1 MRLILASLVAAL
13 ALAAPAQGL
22 LTATE
27 SLPIGVLSYLPHG
40 PILIEEDADF
50 CADPV
55 ASGVVNCATADG
67 SATSPFVIRGW
78 SIHVDA
84 TNLLPAITLANTT
97 LHVVVTD
104 NSLLADPADVVPTV
118 VLRDVAN
125 AALADNVLRAGLAP
139 ALVVDGYREAA
150 PGSASTYPGIR
161 GNEFLTSVMATA
173 NLTLATLSGADS
185 VTLAGNAFLGTREP
199 GPIAVMLDVSGSRRV
214 ELIEGLFLG
223 HADTGLRA
231 TDVAQLLLTLTR
243 VKDVESGVELTR
255 TRASLAGVD
264 LDGVARGVTASDSAT
279 LAISG
284 SSFKD
289 DFPCTPSCMN
299 YGIASQRTA
308 LLLTNTRVEG
318 FDTGLHYDGKND
330 TTLWATCN
338 AFTGNLLGVLV
349 RDYGAETFRYN
360 SIAGNAAGLANSGAS
375 EFDAERN
382 WWGHPSGPAPI
393 GLGDSISGKVDAEH
407 PLAAPPTTQ
416 CE

>member
-1 MRLILASLVAAL
+1 MRLTLASLLAAL

-22 LTATE
+22 FTATE
-27 SLPIGVLSYLPHG
+27 PLPIGVLSYLPHG

-55 ASGVVNCATADG
+55 ASGVVNCASADG
-67 SATSPFVIRGW
+67 SAASPFVIRGW

-84 TNLLPAITLANTT
+84 TNLLPAVTLANTT

-161 GNEFLTSVMATA
+161 DNELLTSVMASS
-173 NLTLATLSGADS
+173 NLTLATVTRANVATLS
-185 VTLAGNAFLGTREP
+185 GNAFLGTREP
-199 GPIAVMLDVSGSRRV
+199 GPIETMLAVADSQRVDV
-214 ELIEGLFLG
+214 IEGLFLG
-223 HADTGLRA
+223 RAVTALRA
-231 TDVAQLLLTLTR
+231 TDVAQLRVTLSH
-243 VKDVESGVELTR
+243 VKDVESGLELTR
-255 TRASLAGVD
+255 TRAALAGVD
-264 LDGVARGVTASDSAT
+264 FDGVARGVTASDSAT

-289 DFPCTPSCMN
+289 DFPCTPSCLN

-308 LLLTNTRVEG
+308 LLLTHTSVEG
-318 FDTGLHYDGKND
+318 FDTGLRYDGKND
-330 TTLWATCN
+330 TSLWATCN

-360 SIAGNAAGLANSGAS
+360 SIAGNAFGLNNTGPS

-382 WWGHPSGPAPI
+382 WWGHPSGPAPQ
-393 GLGDSISGKVDAEH
+393 GLGDSISGKVEAEH
-407 PLAAPPTTQ
+407 PLSAPPTTQ